1 MQERKLED
9 QLRVLLDR
17 HLNSLDSSQEVK
29 HIKVTTEFFNKLLLE
44 CNNTPP
50 QYGMVIEYGGF
61 PIVIDNEIEVPFEVI
76 YKEKYWRCKV
86 CNCFDFCVN
95 AFKNGDTV
103 RCPKFGDVIRYVEGV
118 IVNGQMD
125 KSKDSSAE

>member
-1 MQERKLED
+1 MQENKLED

-50 QYGMVIEYGGF
+50 PHGIAIEYSGF
-61 PIVIDNEIEVPFEVI
+61 PIVIDNEIEAPFEVI
-76 YKEKYWRCKV
+76 YKEKYWRCKI
-86 CNCFDFCVN
+86 CNCFELCVK
-95 AFKNGDTV
+95 AFKNGGSV
-103 RCPKFGDVIRYVEGV
+103 RCPNFGDIMRYVEGM
-118 IVNGQMD
+118 IVNGQMG
-125 KSKDSSAE
+125 KSKASSAE